1 MAAVAEP
8 SFPVSGAQLRGRLDG
23 LTIRDAAR
31 LGRRLKKLRGAAPD
45 KLRQLADQIAAAEA
59 VVAARHAAVR
69 PSAIPICR
77 SASGAG
83 RSPTQYARIR
93 WW

>member
-31 LGRRLKKLRGAAPD
+31 LGRRLKKLRGAAPTSCASWPIRSPPR
-45 KLRQLADQIAAAEA
+45 KRSSPPATPPS
-59 VVAARHAAVR
+59 R